1 MTLAGEAVII
11 WTATGLSVIAMSVAE
26 KWEECSTLAST
37 YNLVYD
43 AYGLVLISST
53 LYSRYVSMK
62 EYDVEERDNR
72 PHKQKCSSCYLP
84 KMQLYPYRIYK
95 ECSSMLE
102 LLLIPVASFGYALVS
117 DNLRRK
123 NDDKRKIQVF
133 FEVSGIAIKK
143 KKSYII
149 QNFKRKI
156 LMIAVQH
163 TFTLYLLVCRVKSFR
178 RSRMLFLK
186 D

>member
-1 MTLAGEAVII
+1 
-11 WTATGLSVIAMSVAE
+11 
-26 KWEECSTLAST
+26 
-37 YNLVYD
+37 
-43 AYGLVLISST
+43 
-53 LYSRYVSMK
+53 
-62 EYDVEERDNR
+62 
-72 PHKQKCSSCYLP
+72 
-84 KMQLYPYRIYK
+84 
-95 ECSSMLE
+95 MLE

-117 DNLRRK
+117 DKLKRK
-123 NDDKRKIQVF
+123 DDDKRKIQVF

-143 KKSYII
+143 KKSYVI

-163 TFTLYLLVCRVKSFR
+163 TFTLYLLVCQVKSFR